1 MIKSQIFTNV
11 KVKIVIPTLVW
22 TIFKIV
28 GRNYGNRVKIKVGEA
43 LLINELKPLLNKQ
56 NKSFPLKLLN

>member
-1 MIKSQIFTNV
+1 MIKNQIFTNV

-28 GRNYGNRVKIKVGEA
+28 GSNYGNRVKIKVGEA